1 MLSFGAETF
10 ALQFAIQKYNCE
22 NIQNCNGACC
32 FVWCETWRVAEGAEH
47 SLRVFE
53 NRVLRKIYVPKR
65 GKVTGEWRRLHNE
78 EHYDGQGDTWRTLV
92 NAVIN
97 LRVP

>member
-1 MLSFGAETF
+1 M
-10 ALQFAIQKYNCE
+10 
-22 NIQNCNGACC
+22 
-32 FVWCETWRVAEGAEH
+32 AEH

-65 GKVTGEWRRLHNE
+65 DKVTEECRGLLNE
-78 EHYDGQGDTWRTLV
+78 EHYDGKGDRWRTLM
-92 NAVIN
+92 NAVMN